1 MGLFESII
9 SSAADIFRGADDQSV
24 RRLIETVFERIKRS
38 PDLIRP
44 TLLLETAKSLTYSV
58 LGGVFGAVGSVSSIR
73 EAVFRNEINAM
84 TLILIRDQAGELAKF
99 VLDLVE
105 AAKCY
110 YLADGRKRGE
120 DDEKDENDK
129 NVKEDEHVLYA
140 EFNELDFSVF
150 RNQHAVICQI
160 QRLALSIV
168 YILQHLFKPVALKDI
183 DMSGQTTLQS
193 DLGIGLRETYST
205 GKDVQSNA
213 EPDDMKDLDK
223 KKLKPTAR
231 ARVGDKD
238 EKWLFVNGIGGE
250 LFWLQLACDKLR
262 ATFYREVTG
271 VFNRG
276 DGLLWDLIECAGQ
289 RSSYVQDSGTDNA
302 TPRTGA
308 DGVVEGQGSLIES
321 TQSSQQAQELLR
333 DELRKRLTNYAA
345 NASPYIIM
353 IAHSQGCLL
362 LRRVLEDLI
371 ASATTDPSLSHTMRT
386 SLCVFTFASPSL
398 HWKTQKSHPSPPHDL
413 DGTYLSSHVLRTEHF
428 ANRRDFVAQL
438 GVLSKDSDYGL
449 DEVFINEGED
459 WIGHF
464 FGTQYSFN
472 PDLYN
477 NSNHHRS
484 WLLGCR
490 SGTEMSA
497 FSGS

>member
-24 RRLIETVFERIKRS
+24 RKLIETVFERIKRS

-84 TLILIRDQAGELAKF
+84 TLILIRDQAGELARF

-110 YLADGRKRGE
+110 YLANGRKRGE
-120 DDEKDENDK
+120 DDGD
-129 NVKEDEHVLYA
+129 DEHVLYA

-205 GKDVQSNA
+205 GKDVQSNV
-213 EPDDMKDLDK
+213 EPDDAKDLDK
-223 KKLKPTAR
+223 NMLKPTAR

-238 EKWLFVNGIGGE
+238 EKWLFVNGISGE
-250 LFWLQLACDKLR
+250 LFWLQLACDRLR
-262 ATFYREVTG
+262 AAFYREVTG

-289 RSSYVQDSGTDNA
+289 RSSYVQDSGTYNA

-308 DGVVEGQGSLIES
+308 DGVVEDQGSLIES
-321 TQSSQQAQELLR
+321 TRSSQQAQELLR
-333 DELRKRLTNYAA
+333 EELRKRLTNDAA
-345 NASPYIIM
+345 NVNPYIIM

-371 ASATTDPSLSHTMRT
+371 APATTDPSLSHTMQTR
-386 SLCVFTFASPSL
+386 LCVFTFASPSL

-428 ANRRDFVAQL
+428 ANRRDFVA
-438 GVLSKDSDYGL
+438 
-449 DEVFINEGED
+449 
-459 WIGHF
+459 
-464 FGTQYSFN
+464 
-472 PDLYN
+472 
-477 NSNHHRS
+477 HRS
-484 WLLGCR
+484 LEQG
-490 SGTEMSA
+490 
-497 FSGS
+497 

>member
-1 MGLFESII
+1 MGLFGSII
-9 SSAADIFRGADDQSV
+9 SSAADMFRNADDQSV
-24 RRLIETVFERIKRS
+24 RNLIETVFERIKRS

-58 LGGVFGAVGSVSSIR
+58 LGGVFGAVGSVSSIQ
-73 EAVFRNEINAM
+73 EAVLRNEMNAT
-84 TLILIRDQAGELAKF
+84 TLILIRDRAGELARF
-99 VLDLVE
+99 VLDCVE

-110 YLADGRKRGE
+110 YLANGRQRGQ
-120 DDEKDENDK
+120 D
-129 NVKEDEHVLYA
+129 DEHVLYS

-150 RNQHAVICQI
+150 KNQHAAICQI

-168 YILQHLFKPVALKDI
+168 YILQHLFKPVALGDI
-183 DMSGQTTLQS
+183 DMSGQTKLQS
-193 DLGIGLRETYST
+193 DRGIGLRETYST
-205 GKDVQSNA
+205 GRGAQSNG
-213 EPDDMKDLDK
+213 EPDDTKDLDK
-223 KKLKPTAR
+223 KKLNPTAR
-231 ARVGDKD
+231 AHVDHNE

-262 ATFYREVTG
+262 AMFYREVTG

-276 DGLLWDLIECAGQ
+276 DGLLWDLVECAGQ
-289 RSSYVQDSGTDNA
+289 RSSYVPDPGPDSATLRTDV
-302 TPRTGA
+302 
-308 DGVVEGQGSLIES
+308 DGVNSH
-321 TQSSQQAQELLR
+321 T
-333 DELRKRLTNYAA
+333 
-345 NASPYIIM
+345 IM

-371 ASATTDPSLSHTMRT
+371 ESATTDPGLSHKMQTR
-386 SLCVFTFASPSL
+386 LCVFTFASPSL
-398 HWKTQKSHPSPPHDL
+398 HWKTQKSHPNPPHNL

-438 GVLSKDSDYGL
+438 GVLSKDSDYGR
-449 DEVFINEGED
+449 DEVFINEDED

-464 FGTQYSFN
+464 FGTQYSLEPN
-472 PDLYN
+472 LYE

-490 SGTEMSA
+490 FGTKMST
-497 FSGS
+497 FGGS

>member
-1 MGLFESII
+1 MGLFESVI

-24 RRLIETVFERIKRS
+24 RKLIETVFERIKRS

-73 EAVFRNEINAM
+73 EAVFRNEINAT

-105 AAKCY
+105 ASKCY
-110 YLADGRKRGE
+110 YLANGRKRGE
-120 DDEKDENDK
+120 DDEGNG
-129 NVKEDEHVLYA
+129 NDEHVLYA
-140 EFNELDFSVF
+140 EFNELDFSRF

-168 YILQHLFKPVALKDI
+168 YILQHLFKPVAFRDI
-183 DMSGQTTLQS
+183 DMSGQTKLQS
-193 DLGIGLRETYST
+193 DLGIGLRKTYNT
-205 GKDVQSNA
+205 GADVQLDV
-213 EPDDMKDLDK
+213 EPDDTKDLDK

-231 ARVGDKD
+231 ARVDHKE

-250 LFWLQLACDKLR
+250 LFWLQLACDRLR
-262 ATFYREVTG
+262 AAFYREVTG

-289 RSSYVQDSGTDNA
+289 RSSYVQDPGAGSA
-302 TPRTGA
+302 TPSTGA
-308 DGVVEGQGSLIES
+308 DGVVEGQGTLIES

-333 DELRKRLTNYAA
+333 EELRKRLTNDAA
-345 NASPYIIM
+345 EQNPHIIM

-362 LRRVLEDLI
+362 LRRVLEDLV

-386 SLCVFTFASPSL
+386 RLCVFTFASPSL

-438 GVLSKDSDYGL
+438 GVLSRDSDYGL
-449 DEVFINEGED
+449 DDVFINEGED

-464 FGTQYSFN
+464 FGTQYGFD
-472 PDLYN
+472 PDLYQ

-490 SGTEMSA
+490 FGTKMSS